1 MDTSDF
7 VAELAKLAP
16 PREALLAAG
25 DPPEQFDEYW
35 QSFVCK
41 PRLSPLDMETHGD
54 AMLEL
59 VRNWDVSTVEIG
71 MFSFHDVPVRSGG
84 LVHIG
89 MIEAEE
95 VVFREE
101 TRDYVVLEHEVPGRV
116 CCLGAGDGGSL
127 LAALL
132 VMAGFFVRTGLGEID
147 IDDEDAAVAV
157 KRECVQVLGGE
168 EYDGIP
174 GLILGV

>member
-1 MDTSDF
+1 MDANDF

-16 PREALLAAG
+16 TREALLAAG
-25 DPPEQFDEYW
+25 RSPEGFEKNW

-41 PRLSPLDMETHGD
+41 PRLSPLDMETYGD

-59 VRNWDVSTVEIG
+59 VRDWDVSTVEIG
-71 MFSFHDVPVRSGG
+71 MFSFHDVPVRSCG
-84 LVHIG
+84 LIHIG
-89 MIEAEE
+89 KIEAEE
-95 VVFREE
+95 LVLREE

-132 VMAGFFVRTGLGEID
+132 LIAGYFVKTGLGEVD
-147 IDDEDAAVAV
+147 IDDEDAADAV

-174 GLILGV
+174 TLLLGV